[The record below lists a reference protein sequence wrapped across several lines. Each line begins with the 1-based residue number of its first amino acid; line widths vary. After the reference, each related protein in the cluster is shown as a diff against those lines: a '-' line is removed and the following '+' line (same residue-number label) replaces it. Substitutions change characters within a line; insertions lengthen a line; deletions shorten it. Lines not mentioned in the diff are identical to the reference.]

1 MDTDSRGTDSRGTD
15 SMVTDSMGI
24 DSMDVDSMGT
34 DSRGTAST
42 GTDSTGTDKS
52 WLVPRTVRVGR
63 LLGPVA
69 SDGVEGAHV
78 TLVVPL
84 CPAPRLVRTIEVALL
99 LHRRP
104 SANLLAAMLASIE
117 VTSTLEGSSC
127 PQALH

>member
-1 MDTDSRGTDSRGTD
+1 
-15 SMVTDSMGI
+15 MVG
-24 DSMDVDSMGT
+24 
-34 DSRGTAST
+34 
-42 GTDSTGTDKS
+42 
-52 WLVPRTVRVGR
+52 VGR
-63 LLGPVA
+63 LLSTLA
-69 SDGVEGAHV
+69 SDRVEGAHV

-84 CPAPRLVRTIEVALL
+84 RPAPRLVRTIEVALL